1 MDEQRAGI
9 LGFIPRGFGY
19 RASRDV
25 SSLLRPSSI
34 DQDKDKDVP
43 RTTGTETET
52 HHVRTGSRTAT
63 GTGTGAGSTSA
74 TAIPTT
80 LLSGSGSGSEDHRN
94 YHEEPKYSNKNWGH
108 GQQQQQ
114 PSQSRSARTLS
125 RVLVHAQPGLVEPVE
140 APRLLQ
146 LDPSQSHSHPSH
158 WPPNQGRRQ
167 DQHQH
172 QQGKQSVVVQQHSVQ
187 SVQNVQSQS
196 QHTNPVLS
204 SQARPHSHAAHP
216 TNTQAQIQ
224 AQATTV
230 TATATTTH
238 QYYHNPHHNHQPY
251 HHYRHASQPPRLP
264 PLGPSLSS
272 FASCLSSSIPTSPFD
287 PFRSHSRDGDNNYF
301 LSFTTSASTSSSA
314 SPTPATCDIAGSAVS
329 RLPVQTD
336 DLVSPISET
345 RSSTPAFRSFD
356 ASHSP
361 AAAPSSTF
369 FAIPTTLK
377 RQPTTYSSTQAS
389 LLDDKDFELS
399 LGVTERAE
407 PPATS
412 PSRFPSAAVTSA
424 VAQDV
429 AHLTDERSDDWF
441 KFTARESTASKHTM
455 SLAEAHPNMT
465 VPVTADEST
474 VPQLQDQEQRQQ
486 QTSQYTSIPSFT
498 PLPPIRRTS
507 TFDVLR
513 KKGLVDYDSDTVPS
527 PIENEN
533 PPAPAPAPMPPGP
546 AGPVLQPSNSSH
558 GQLPSAQS
566 ASRSSP
572 HNSVQPQPQQHPD
585 LNPPGQSQPAIPQ
598 NPEGLVAAG
607 PAGQPGVSP
616 YPIMPT
622 YPQQPVMGRAGPAG
636 QQVAPGHMML
646 NGQGQA
652 ILSLPGGRRWTEQES
667 HLIEPLNPSN
677 RNRSANSPHTYTAYD
692 KETEGERAPSQFGGG
707 SSQPVQTRPRNLSNT
722 SPPTAATRFPSL
734 FPHTSVEQPPF
745 PQNRGQVPL
754 SQLPLM
760 RRQNGNPGQRDS
772 FDDRSLAK
780 EMDVRVDQISV
791 SSTVAEDVNDK
802 TRRGSGSLFNLG
814 HHRRNS
820 SNATA
825 AQQAP
830 PDGTSE
836 KKKNFFASVT
846 GMGHSQPKP
855 KSNLGPARTQPTD
868 QPDQPSLQNQADHM
882 AGKKKLSEL
891 KGMIKGVGNA
901 KEGAKDDQPVKVET
915 VYEPRESM
923 QSPPHN
929 FAVPQGVQGA
939 PRPPVSFGPFG
950 SQPQANNAGPQA
962 SMQPHPSQM
971 RPSGETSSP
980 PFMGVGR
987 TSTSGPPPNQN
998 PQVKGDEGGKKG
1010 TGGGFLGGLF
1020 GKQGHKT
1027 KEPKPQ
1033 SPQQMPPPNQRPA
1046 QPPVQPGYLPF
1057 RPGQMQLPG
1066 QQLGPHP
1073 MLAGQPPIQRGPPG
1087 QSPSPTYFN
1096 DPTQPSP
1103 SVQTAQAVTIRR
1115 PSEITVSSSTA
1126 SGNPRPGM
1134 PSPQASQSTFKQQA
1148 GHPTLIQRPSQMGLR
1163 NDGMITSPQTSP
1175 QLSDDSPLEKPAMGN
1190 LSAIPRF
1197 SPNRKPVGSGNARAD
1212 GPFMTSAVSPG
1223 VMGRTGSPSP
1233 GPGQQR
1239 APSQLSHIQQSPQ
1252 LSSEPSPVPSQSNH
1266 SSSSKLPGDQF
1277 SRDFP
1282 DPRDSSPGLGLYA
1295 PPNAMNTPGPGGAP
1309 NGLTW
1314 GPNGA
1319 RPSVPP
1325 LTSPSAAARAQPPR
1339 TPSSPVP
1346 SMDQSKLSKFFG
1358 AYDGGKPAAQP
1369 QANKEKSAA
1378 SKFLG
1383 AFKRSSK
1390 QNEAPTSQ
1398 PRPQTS
1404 PQIQQQQNFRPGGT
1418 GPSAPGGMPNAG
1430 GIPSSSIPP
1439 TQPQMQA
1446 LPAGQGRGAIPP
1458 HMAVQQIQAGRG
1470 LPGQIPPQGM
1480 PMPGQA
1486 GRGQMP
1492 PGMIPQGGRGQIPPQ
1507 MFPGGGPLPPHMQ
1520 RPMAPGKQGNEPQYD
1535 QVPIPRGYEAVHG
1548 YGPGG
1553 MLAFS
1558 PYNAGRPSNPPI
1570 QFPQYPPG
1578 MPPGFPQR
1586 QWDPRMMQPPQ
1597 AGSPPAV
1604 GPGAPQMMP
1613 QGAPNNLP
1621 YQVPQQPQMPG
1632 QTQSPPPV
1640 QGLQSAPSQG
1650 QQPPQPSHSIS
1661 MQQPGRFSPP
1671 GQPQIPNQI
1680 PPGAQ
1685 LQQNQP
1691 PGQGFQREPSPG
1703 AQVQQPYSWSGTP
1716 QNNQSPAASIQQ
1728 PNSPTPNLASQSS
1741 VQAMSSSASNG
1752 TSTPQSQH
1760 TTATAPSQPSQPSQP
1775 LQASS
1780 THQSSPVNQA
1790 INTSA
1795 QRTATPSNGPP
1806 EQVRSPSSATTA
1818 SSGPLRSPDAVRLTS
1833 RMSVSKHAARGD
1845 APATFG
1851 VDKPADRTLTV
1862 SPEPPGPRHGPIHQV
1877 SEQNLNVNVERANS
1891 HARYGSEDIYDA
1903 TPRLDNATPRQAQGE
1918 DQAHENTKYAGSEK
1932 GRILTNGA
1940 GIGLGVAAT
1949 DAAAASVTSP
1959 AAPPAARSVPVTED
1973 NMSFLDGPD
1982 DSEPDENNATE
1993 EAPKEETAITPPQR
2007 MNMMVEPEEKI
2018 LVDQPVELAAV
2029 NDDDDGLPMM
2039 SATSYPGQE
2048 WNPYGAGE
2056 FGDWE

>member
-9 LGFIPRGFGY
+9 LGFIPRRFGY

-34 DQDKDKDVP
+34 DQDKDIP
-43 RTTGTETET
+43 RTTGTKTET

-63 GTGTGAGSTSA
+63 GTGTGAGSTSITSA

-80 LLSGSGSGSEDHRN
+80 LLSGSGGGSEDHRN
-94 YHEEPKYSNKNWGH
+94 YHEEHKYGNKNWGP

-114 PSQSRSARTLS
+114 PSQSRSSRTLS
-125 RVLVHAQPGLVEPVE
+125 RVLGHAQPGLVELVE
-140 APRLLQ
+140 VPRLLQ
-146 LDPSQSHSHPSH
+146 LDPSQSQSHPSH
-158 WPPNQGRRQ
+158 WPQNQGRRQ
-167 DQHQH
+167 DQRHWDQSSSHQQEHQH
-172 QQGKQSVVVQQHSVQ
+172 QQGKQQSVQ
-187 SVQNVQSQS
+187 SVQSQS

-204 SQARPHSHAAHP
+204 SQTRPHSHAAHP

-224 AQATTV
+224 AQATTT
-230 TATATTTH
+230 TATATH
-238 QYYHNPHHNHQPY
+238 QYYQNPHHHQPY
-251 HHYRHASQPPRLP
+251 HYRHTSQPPRLP

-272 FASCLSSSIPTSPFD
+272 FASSLTSIPTSPFD
-287 PFRSHSRDGDNNYF
+287 PFHSRDGDNYF
-301 LSFTTSASTSSSA
+301 LSFTSASTSSST

-345 RSSTPAFRSFD
+345 SSSTPAFRSFET
-356 ASHSP
+356 SQSP
-361 AAAPSSTF
+361 AAPSSTI
-369 FAIPTTLK
+369 FANPTTLK
-377 RQPTTYSSTQAS
+377 RQPTSYSSTQAS

-407 PPATS
+407 QPATS

-441 KFTARESTASKHTM
+441 KFTAREWTASKHTM

-465 VPVTADEST
+465 VTMTADEST
-474 VPQLQDQEQRQQ
+474 VPQLQEQEHQQ
-486 QTSQYTSIPSFT
+486 QTSQFTSIPSFT

-533 PPAPAPAPMPPGP
+533 SPAPTPMPPGP
-546 AGPVLQPSNSSH
+546 ASPVPQPSNSSN
-558 GQLPSAQS
+558 GQLSSAQS
-566 ASRSSP
+566 APRSSP
-572 HNSVQPQPQQHPD
+572 HNSVQPQPQQYPD
-585 LNPPGQSQPAIPQ
+585 LNPPSQSQPAIPQ

-607 PAGQPGVSP
+607 PAGQPGMSQ

-622 YPQQPVMGRAGPAG
+622 YPQQTVMGRGGPAG

-667 HLIEPLNPSN
+667 HLIEPLNLSN

-692 KETEGERAPSQFGGG
+692 KETEGERAPPHFGSG
-707 SSQPVQTRPRNLSNT
+707 SSQPVQTRPRNVSN
-722 SPPTAATRFPSL
+722 SAPPTAATRFPSL
-734 FPHTSVEQPPF
+734 FPHTSAEQPPF

-830 PDGTSE
+830 PDGMSE

-855 KSNLGPARTQPTD
+855 KSNLGPARTQPID
-868 QPDQPSLQNQADHM
+868 QSDQPSLQNQGDHM

-915 VYEPRESM
+915 VYEARESM

-929 FAVPQGVQGA
+929 YAVPQGVQGA

-950 SQPQANNAGPQA
+950 SQPQANDAGPQA
-962 SMQPHPSQM
+962 SIQPHPSQL
-971 RPSGETSSP
+971 RPSGETSPP

-987 TSTSGPPPNQN
+987 TSTSGPPPNQT
-998 PQVKGDEGGKKG
+998 PQVKSEESGKKG
-1010 TGGGFLGGLF
+1010 TSGGFLGGLF

-1027 KEPKPQ
+1027 KDPKPQ

-1197 SPNRKPVGSGNARAD
+1197 SPNRKPVGSGNARD

-1223 VMGRTGSPSP
+1223 AMGRTGSPSP

-1277 SRDFP
+1277 SRESP
-1282 DPRDSSPGLGLYA
+1282 DPRDSSQGLGLFA
-1295 PPNAMNTPGPGGAP
+1295 PPNAMNAPGQGGAP

-1314 GPNGA
+1314 GPNSA

-1325 LTSPSAAARAQPPR
+1325 LASPSAAARVQPPR

-1390 QNEAPTSQ
+1390 QNEAPTSH

-1404 PQIQQQQNFRPGGT
+1404 PQIPQQDFRPGGP
-1418 GPSAPGGMPNAG
+1418 GPSAPGGPQNAG
-1430 GIPSSSIPP
+1430 GMPPSSSIPAK
-1439 TQPQMQA
+1439 QPQMQA
-1446 LPAGQGRGAIPP
+1446 QPGQGRGVIPP

-1470 LPGQIPPQGM
+1470 LPSQIPPQGM

-1492 PGMIPQGGRGQIPPQ
+1492 PGMIPQGGRGQMPPQ

-1558 PYNAGRPSNPPI
+1558 PYNAGRPGGPPI
-1570 QFPQYPPG
+1570 QFPQYPPAL
-1578 MPPGFPQR
+1578 PPGFPQR

-1597 AGSPPAV
+1597 VGSPPAV

-1621 YQVPQQPQMPG
+1621 YQVPPQQPQMPG

-1650 QQPPQPSHSIS
+1650 QQPPQLSHSVS
-1661 MQQPGRFSPP
+1661 MQQPGGFLLP
-1671 GQPQIPNQI
+1671 GQPQVPNQI
-1680 PPGAQ
+1680 PQGAQ

-1691 PGQGFQREPSPG
+1691 PGQGFQREPSP
-1703 AQVQQPYSWSGTP
+1703 APQVQQPYSWSGTP

-1728 PNSPTPNLASQSS
+1728 PNPPTPNLAPQSS
-1741 VQAMSSSASNG
+1741 VRAMSSSASPGSNG
-1752 TSTPQSQH
+1752 TSTQSQH

-1775 LQASS
+1775 FQTSS
-1780 THQSSPVNQA
+1780 THQSSPVNQV
-1790 INTSA
+1790 IDTSA
-1795 QRTATPSNGPP
+1795 QTASPPSKSQP

-1818 SSGPLRSPDAVRLTS
+1818 SNGPLRSPDAVRLTS
-1833 RMSVSKHAARGD
+1833 RMSVSKHATRGD
-1845 APATFG
+1845 ASTSFG
-1851 VDKPADRTLTV
+1851 ADKPADRTLTV

-1903 TPRLDNATPRQAQGE
+1903 TPRLDNATPRQTQGE

-1940 GIGLGVAAT
+1940 GVGLGVAA
-1949 DAAAASVTSP
+1949 AGVAFP
-1959 AAPPAARSVPVTED
+1959 AAPSAPPAPAPVTED

-1982 DSEPDENNATE
+1982 DSEPDENNAAA
-1993 EAPKEETAITPPQR
+1993 EAPPKGEAAITPPQR
-2007 MNMMVEPEEKI
+2007 TANMNVEPEEKI